1 MRLSEERIHELAAQI
16 ANTLLDEEHLDL
28 EMTEDRFTHL
38 IEHKITEL
46 LRTEDEIDEEAAAW
60 IHQNKSYLEDGSPEF
75 EVELE
80 KVKKNL
86 ADAKGYVLY

>member
-1 MRLSEERIHELAAQI
+1 MRLSEERIQGIAAQI
-16 ANTLLDEEHLDL
+16 VDTLLDEEHVDL
-28 EMTEDRFTHL
+28 EVAEDRFRFL
-38 IEHKITEL
+38 VESKITEM
-46 LRTEDEIDEEAAAW
+46 LRLEDEIDEEAAAW